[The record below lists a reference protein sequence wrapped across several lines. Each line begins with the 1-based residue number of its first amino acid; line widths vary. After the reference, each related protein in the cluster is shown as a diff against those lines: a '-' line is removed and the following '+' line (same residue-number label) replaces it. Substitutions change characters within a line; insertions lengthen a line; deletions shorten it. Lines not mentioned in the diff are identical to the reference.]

1 VTVFSRKPKNDKTER
16 DIMEVLA
23 LFLLYIIGVALSILF
38 TYILMRI
45 KWQLGLVPLL
55 FYFATMVYFWVQP
68 FIDDYG
74 LGRQGFFIFAV
85 FFTMAT
91 IGNAVFIWHTKKL
104 EREDAFMRQR
114 RSENPDKRGVE
125 RWDEDTPTLKNP
137 KKDDQQ

>member
-1 VTVFSRKPKNDKTER
+1 
-16 DIMEVLA
+16 MEVLA
-23 LFLLYIIGVALSILF
+23 LFLLYIIGVALSILL

-137 KKDDQQ
+137 KKDDQ